1 MFNNDDWSLERYQ
14 PLLRLQA
21 RQLCLNPRLK
31 RLFDSSDLV
40 QDTYAKAV
48 AKIHQFR
55 GTTQA
60 ELVKWLQVI
69 LKRIFLDKINEH
81 KQELGHLH
89 LGNIVEES
97 TARLEEYL
105 QANHTS
111 PTQQAERQEMLL
123 RLAEAIDQLPLEQQD
138 VIICHHLHALP
149 VSEIAQNLGRTEK
162 SVAGLLYRAKKRLH
176 ELLDEQR

>member
-1 MFNNDDWSLERYQ
+1 MSEARDWCLERYQ

-40 QDTYAKAV
+40 QDTYARAV
-48 AKIHQFR
+48 AKLHQFQ
-55 GTTQA
+55 GTTEA

-69 LKRIFLDKINEH
+69 LKRIFLDKIDEH

-89 LGNIVEES
+89 LGNMVEES

-105 QANHTS
+105 QANQTS
-111 PTQQAERQEMLL
+111 PTQQVERQERLMK
-123 RLAEAIDQLPLEQQD
+123 LAEAIDQLPEDQRD

-149 VSEIAQNLGRTEK
+149 VAEIAQNLGRSEK
-162 SVAGLLYRAKKRLH
+162 AVAGLLYRAKKQLH
-176 ELLDEQR
+176 ELLVKLR